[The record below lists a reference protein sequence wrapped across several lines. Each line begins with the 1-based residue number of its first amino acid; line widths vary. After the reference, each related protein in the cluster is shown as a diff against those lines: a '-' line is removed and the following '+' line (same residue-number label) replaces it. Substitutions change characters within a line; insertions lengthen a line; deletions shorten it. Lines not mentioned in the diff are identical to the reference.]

1 MDNNE
6 IPFTPI
12 EKSVVRVMIQMLKIW
27 GTNISGPKLDNV
39 IDFVIEESMEKSHI
53 IKPKRELLRKD
64 ILKII
69 NQLMETDDELRI

>member
-27 GTNISGPKLDNV
+27 VTNISGPKLDSV
-39 IDFVIEESMEKSHI
+39 IDFVIQESMDKSHI
-53 IKPKRELLRKD
+53 IKSKRELLRND

-69 NQLMETDDELRI
+69 KQLTETDDELRI